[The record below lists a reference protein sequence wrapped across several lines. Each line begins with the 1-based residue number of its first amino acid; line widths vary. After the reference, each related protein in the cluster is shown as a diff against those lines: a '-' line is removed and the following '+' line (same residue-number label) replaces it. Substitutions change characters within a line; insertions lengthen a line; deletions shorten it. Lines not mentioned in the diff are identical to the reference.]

1 MSKITVPRADLTTD
15 EVVQAL
21 HQGLGQEYNVLPG
34 MRLTLAPFGKPE
46 PGTPDTI
53 VVGLGGNRVRRA
65 EVSIVRRSGECELH
79 ISPGGLTSD
88 RLLNMLVT
96 TPKIRRALADAP
108 HLREA

>member
-21 HQGLGQEYNVLPG
+21 HHGLGQQYNVLPG

-53 VVGLGGNRVRRA
+53 VVGIASNRVRRA
-65 EVSIVRRSGECELH
+65 QVSIMRRAGACELH

-88 RLLNMLVT
+88 RLLNLLVT
-96 TPKIRRALADAP
+96 TPKVKRVLADASK
-108 HLREA
+108 LREA

>member
-21 HQGLGQEYNVLPG
+21 HRGLGQKYNVLPG
-34 MRLTLAPFGKPE
+34 MRLTLAPFAKPV

-53 VVGLGGNRVRRA
+53 VVGIASNRARRA
-65 EVSIVRRSGECELH
+65 QVSIVRRSGVCELQ

-88 RLLNMLVT
+88 RLLNMVVT
-96 TPKIRRALADAP
+96 TPKVRRVLADAP
-108 HLREA
+108 QLREA